1 MKKLISILILI
12 LIMSSVRAQ
21 DTISISWIEIS
32 EKSLDE
38 NLQLQLANKE
48 TEIAQAELL
57 AARAMYLP
65 NITASYSFMHTNNP
79 LNAFGFKLNQSRIVM
94 EDFNPDLLNQPDGIS
109 DFMLKLEIQQPIFNM
124 DAVYQKKAGIV
135 KTEALKIKSE
145 RTQEYLEFELKKA
158 YMMLQLAYK
167 MLETLEKAKLTTLAN
182 KNVVE
187 NYYSN
192 GLVQKSDVLYMDVR
206 YNEIESQIQFAK
218 SNINNASEYLF
229 LLLNEDATN
238 KVFKP
243 IDELSIESLVAFDE
257 PILNPNR
264 KDLKAYDKS
273 LEAYDWLIKSSKSK
287 FLPRLNAFGS
297 YELHDNKINEFDGDG
312 YLVGLQ
318 LSWNI
323 FDGLRAKSER
333 ASFQAELNKTKVE
346 LAQYTQQSE
355 LELKKAYRQV
365 LDADKKVELLEMAWN
380 HSKEAYRIQKNRYDQ
395 GLEKSSD
402 LLIAETLMSQKEL
415 EYHQA
420 IFEYN
425 TASQYY
431 QFLK

>member
-12 LIMSSVRAQ
+12 LIMSSIRAQ

-124 DAVYQKKAGIV
+124 DAAYQKKAGIV
-135 KTEALKIKSE
+135 KAEALKIKSE

-167 MLETLEKAKLTTLAN
+167 MLGTLEKAKLTTLAN

-187 NYYSN
+187 SYYSN

-287 FLPRLNAFGS
+287 FLPRLNAFGI

-323 FDGLRAKSER
+323 FDGLRSKSER

>member
-158 YMMLQLAYK
+158 YMMIQLAYK

-206 YNEIESQIQFAK
+206 YNEIESQIQYAK

-229 LLLNEDATN
+229 LLLNEDANN
-238 KVFKP
+238 KIFKP
-243 IDELSIESLVAFDE
+243 IDELSIENLVVFDE
-257 PILNPNR
+257 PKLNPNR

-425 TASQYY
+425 TALQYY
-431 QFLK
+431 QFLN

>member
-124 DAVYQKKAGIV
+124 DAAYQKKAGIV
-135 KTEALKIKSE
+135 KAEALKIKSE

-431 QFLK
+431 QFLN

>member
-12 LIMSSVRAQ
+12 LIMSFVRAQ

-124 DAVYQKKAGIV
+124 DAAYQKKAGIV

-333 ASFQAELNKTKVE
+333 ATYQAESNKIKVE

>member
-32 EKSLDE
+32 KKSLDE

-65 NITASYSFMHTNNP
+65 NISASYSFMHTNNP

-124 DAVYQKKAGIV
+124 DAAYQKKAGIV

-158 YMMLQLAYK
+158 YMMIQLAYK

-187 NYYSN
+187 SYYSN

-243 IDELSIESLVAFDE
+243 IDELSIENLVVFDE
-257 PILNPNR
+257 PNLNPNR

-273 LEAYDWLIKSSKSK
+273 IEAYDWLIKSSK
-287 FLPRLNAFGS
+287 
-297 YELHDNKINEFDGDG
+297 
-312 YLVGLQ
+312 
-318 LSWNI
+318 
-323 FDGLRAKSER
+323 
-333 ASFQAELNKTKVE
+333 
-346 LAQYTQQSE
+346 
-355 LELKKAYRQV
+355 
-365 LDADKKVELLEMAWN
+365 
-380 HSKEAYRIQKNRYDQ
+380 
-395 GLEKSSD
+395 
-402 LLIAETLMSQKEL
+402 
-415 EYHQA
+415 
-420 IFEYN
+420 
-425 TASQYY
+425 
-431 QFLK
+431 